1 MPDTISLS
9 VSAVLL
15 FPPVVYRSHASLYM
29 RHCVGPTD
37 CFIIELPD
45 AFHERQDGPAIGLS
59 FEGARPTIYRQGS
72 QVQTS
77 EAHAAR
83 GAMPSILIID
93 DDDSL
98 RDSLRRTLR
107 KQGYVIMEA
116 SDGGLGLK
124 QLERQAVDLVLL
136 DLFMPD
142 KDGLETIGELRRTH
156 PGIKII
162 AMSGGGFKGKVDML
176 PMAKMLGARRTLTK
190 PFTREQLLE
199 AVDLELARA

>member
-1 MPDTISLS
+1 
-9 VSAVLL
+9 
-15 FPPVVYRSHASLYM
+15 
-29 RHCVGPTD
+29 
-37 CFIIELPD
+37 
-45 AFHERQDGPAIGLS
+45 
-59 FEGARPTIYRQGS
+59 
-72 QVQTS
+72 
-77 EAHAAR
+77 
-83 GAMPSILIID
+83 MPSILIID

-116 SDGGLGLK
+116 SDGWLGLK

-162 AMSGGGFKGKVDML
+162 AMSGGGFRGKVDML